1 MGVLEMIVILVFIV
15 TAGELGKSF
24 ISRSTRS
31 ITSGTENKIQTLEAE
46 LRANEERLGHTE
58 ERVAELTEKLSFVEN
73 LLAKPPSS
81 SSLPPPNR

>member
-31 ITSGTENKIQTLEAE
+31 ITSGTENKLKALEAE
-46 LRANEERLGHTE
+46 LRVNEERLAQTE
-58 ERVAELTEKLSFVEN
+58 ERVTDLTEKLS
-73 LLAKPPSS
+73 
-81 SSLPPPNR
+81 